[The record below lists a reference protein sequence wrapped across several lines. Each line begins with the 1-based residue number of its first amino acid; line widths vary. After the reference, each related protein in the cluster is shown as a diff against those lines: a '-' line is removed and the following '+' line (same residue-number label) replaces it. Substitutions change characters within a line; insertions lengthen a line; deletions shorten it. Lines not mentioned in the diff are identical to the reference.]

1 MNKIK
6 TVFLI
11 LLASSVILTL
21 AFVYSPTE
29 DQATTNEWPEDSL
42 KAELNV
48 STKKIF
54 PEPKLVAFDDP
65 NPYMQ
70 RVLSDYNDF
79 IERAILK
86 GIAPGA
92 AVAIIRDTSIVFLK
106 GFGLKQVGLLDAI
119 DVNTVFRLGSVS
131 KSISSVLAG
140 TLVSKHLINW
150 DDPIVKYVPQF
161 ELKSKE
167 QGEKLTIRHVLSHT
181 TGLPYHAY
189 TNMIEEHL
197 PFDTLMAYLKQVDL
211 FGEPGQY
218 YSYQN
223 VGYSLIGKVIE
234 AATHQSFEEA
244 LIENIFNPLHMRNG
258 SASYEAII
266 NHDNVAR
273 PHYFSRKHWV
283 TVPISDTYY
292 NTAPAGGVNAS
303 ITDMALWLKALLNGV
318 PSIMSDSTLLQIFEP
333 QVIAVSKNHNFR
345 KWQRPKASY
354 YALGWRI
361 LTFKN
366 DTIEYHGG
374 YVNGYR
380 SEVAIDK
387 KNKLAICV
395 LANSPGSL
403 SDQAIPEFLKR
414 YTHYADSI
422 AFWEDR
428 NKLILVKNTNQLAPA
443 FHN

>member
-1 MNKIK
+1 MTK
-6 TVFLI
+6 TKPFYLLLFAVLI
-11 LLASSVILTL
+11 IFTL

-29 DQATTNEWPEDSL
+29 DQVTVNEKPEDSL
-42 KAELNV
+42 KVESAV
-48 STKKIF
+48 ASTETL
-54 PEPKLVAFDDP
+54 PESKLVAYDDP

-70 RVLSDYNDF
+70 RVLSDYNYF
-79 IERAILK
+79 IEHAIAK

-106 GFGLKQVGLLDAI
+106 GFGLKQVGLPDTI

-150 DDPIVKYVPQF
+150 DDPIVKYIPTFQ
-161 ELKSKE
+161 LKSKA
-167 QGEKLTIRHVLSHT
+167 QAEKLTIRHVLSHT

-197 PFDTLMAYLKQVDL
+197 PFDTLVTYLKQVDL
-211 FGEPGQY
+211 FGEPGQF

-223 VGYSLIGKVIE
+223 VGYSLIGSVVE
-234 AATHQSFEEA
+234 AATHQSFEAA
-244 LIENIFNPLHMRNG
+244 LTENIFKPLNMRNG

-266 NHDNVAR
+266 HHKNVAR
-273 PHYFSRKHWV
+273 PHHFSRKHWV

-292 NTAPAGGVNAS
+292 NVAPAGGVNAS
-303 ITDMALWLKALLNGV
+303 ITDMALWLKALLNGA
-318 PSIMSDSTLLQIFEP
+318 PALMSDTTLQQIFEP
-333 QVIAVSKNHNFR
+333 QVKAISKNHNFR

-354 YALGWRI
+354 YGLGWRI

-380 SEVAIDK
+380 SEVAIDR

-395 LANSPGSL
+395 LTNSPGNL
-403 SDQAIPEFLKR
+403 SDQAIPEFLKQ
-414 YTHYADSI
+414 YTQYADSI
-422 AFWEDR
+422 SFWEDR
-428 NKLILVKNTNQLAPA
+428 HKLILVKNSIPPTPV

>member
-1 MNKIK
+1 MRLT
-6 TVFLI
+6 TVFVI

-21 AFVYSPTE
+21 AFVYSPKE
-29 DQATTNEWPEDSL
+29 DWATINEIPHDSL
-42 KAELNV
+42 IVITPPKNL
-48 STKKIF
+48 
-54 PEPKLVAFDDP
+54 PEPKLVASDDP

-70 RVLSDYNDF
+70 KVLLDYDDF
-79 IERAILK
+79 IGRAVLK

-106 GFGLKQVGLLDAI
+106 GFGLKQVGLPDTI

-140 TLVSKHLINW
+140 ALVSKHLINW
-150 DDPIVKYVPQF
+150 DDPIITYIPQF

-167 QGEKLTIRHVLSHT
+167 QAEKLTIRHVLSHT

-223 VGYSLIGKVIE
+223 VGYSLIGKVVE
-234 AATHQSFEEA
+234 TATHQSFEAA
-244 LIENIFNPLHMRNG
+244 LKENIFKPLNMRNG

-266 NHDNVAR
+266 NHDNVAK

-292 NTAPAGGVNAS
+292 NTAPAGGINAS
-303 ITDMALWLKALLNGV
+303 ITDMALWLKALLNGS
-318 PSIMSDSTLLQIFEP
+318 PILMSDSTLHQIFEP
-333 QVIAVSKNHNFR
+333 QVKAISKNHNFR

-380 SEVAIDK
+380 SEVAIDR

-395 LANSPGSL
+395 LTNSPGNL

-414 YTHYADSI
+414 YAHYADSI
-422 AFWEDR
+422 DLWQKR
-428 NKLILVKNTNQLAPA
+428 NKLILVKNIDPLAPV
-443 FHN
+443 FLN

>member
-1 MNKIK
+1 MTKIK
-6 TVFLI
+6 TVLLI
-11 LLASSVILTL
+11 LLTSSIILTL
-21 AFVYSPTE
+21 AFVYSPKE
-29 DQATTNEWPEDSL
+29 DQVTVNEKPGDSL
-42 KAELNV
+42 KVESFV
-48 STKKIF
+48 SQKENL

-65 NPYMQ
+65 NPYVQ

-79 IERAILK
+79 IENAIKK

-106 GFGLKQVGLLDAI
+106 GFGLKQVGLPDTI

-140 TLVSKHLINW
+140 ALVSKHLISW
-150 DDPIVKYVPQF
+150 DDPIVKYIPQF

-167 QGEKLTIRHVLSHT
+167 QAEKLTIRHVLSHT

-211 FGEPGQY
+211 FGKPGQY

-223 VGYSLIGKVIE
+223 VGYSLIGSVVE
-234 AATHQSFEEA
+234 AATHQSFEAA
-244 LIENIFNPLHMRNG
+244 LTENVFKPLKMRNG

-266 NHDNVAR
+266 NHDNVAK
-273 PHYFSRKHWV
+273 PHYYSRKHWAS
-283 TVPISDTYY
+283 VPISDTYY

-303 ITDMALWLKALLNGV
+303 ITDMALWLKALLNGS
-318 PSIMSDSTLLQIFEP
+318 PILMSDSTLQQIFEP
-333 QVIAVSKNHNFR
+333 QIKAISKNQNFR
-345 KWQRPKASY
+345 KWQRPRASY

-380 SEVAIDK
+380 SEVAIDRK
-387 KNKLAICV
+387 DKLAICV
-395 LANSPGSL
+395 LTNSPGSL

-422 AFWEDR
+422 AVWEER
-428 NKLILVKNTNQLAPA
+428 NKLIFVNSNPLAPA
-443 FHN
+443 SHN